1 MSAKLVSKA
10 ISTPKT
16 SCPNDEFLY
25 ATSYSEPEDL
35 KSLQLPFPAK
45 LYNLLETADK
55 SVIDWLPTG
64 LAFKVHDM
72 QRFTNEV
79 LPKYFNRKQQSICIY
94 FYSW

>member
-1 MSAKLVSKA
+1 MMSGQLISKA
-10 ISTPKT
+10 VCTPK
-16 SCPNDEFLY
+16 SYSNDEFQY
-25 ATSYSEPEDL
+25 TTSYSEPEDL

-72 QRFTNEV
+72 PRFVNEI
-79 LPKYFNRKQQSICIY
+79 LPKYFNRKCNIY
-94 FYSW
+94 HIS

>member
-1 MSAKLVSKA
+1 MSTKLISKA
-10 ISTPKT
+10 ISTPKSFT
-16 SCPNDEFLY
+16 NDEFLY
-25 ATSYSEPEDL
+25 TTSYSQPEDL

-72 QRFTNEV
+72 PRFTHEV
-79 LPKYFNRKQQSICIY
+79 LPKYFNRKKFYHSIP
-94 FYSW
+94 